1 MFAKMKKMTA
11 CALAACALCLALAP
25 GIAWAGEAPGVVLD
39 EGASNGSV
47 DVSLVVPK
55 GGDEVRA
62 LKLSLTVKGEGGEA
76 LEAGFGFSKA
86 VEGAAV
92 AQVRF
97 KPVDGGQRVNL
108 YVAVKDGNLFS
119 GDRLDL
125 GTLALS
131 SSSDSV
137 AEVSVSSLEVVS
149 SSHVEMDEKQL
160 GMELPAPLSVKVAS
174 GSSVGP
180 DEPGDP
186 GGTPGGSPDDGSG
199 DGSGGNPG
207 DGSEGSGQNPGENSG
222 EGTGGSNAKPS
233 PEKLP
238 SGPNVSP
245 GAPSG
250 SDKALVTTGDGLF
263 PLVAGCVAVA
273 LVAGAVVLVVALR
286 SRRR

>member
-1 MFAKMKKMTA
+1 M
-11 CALAACALCLALAP
+11 
-25 GIAWAGEAPGVVLD
+25 
-39 EGASNGSV
+39 
-47 DVSLVVPK
+47 
-55 GGDEVRA
+55 
-62 LKLSLTVKGEGGEA
+62 KGEGSEA
-76 LEAGFGFSKA
+76 LEAGFDFSKA
-86 VEGAAV
+86 LEGAAV
-92 AQVRF
+92 AQARF
-97 KPVDGGQRVNL
+97 KAVDGGQRVNV

-119 GDRLDL
+119 DDRLEL

-238 SGPNVSP
+238 SGTNVSP

>member
-160 GMELPAPLSVKVAS
+160 GLEEGKFLVESGCDRPL
-174 GSSVGP
+174 GRI
-180 DEPGDP
+180 
-186 GGTPGGSPDDGSG
+186 GTPEDIA
-199 DGSGGNPG
+199 N
-207 DGSEGSGQNPGENSG
+207 
-222 EGTGGSNAKPS
+222 
-233 PEKLP
+233 
-238 SGPNVSP
+238 
-245 GAPSG
+245 
-250 SDKALVTTGDGLF
+250 
-263 PLVAGCVAVA
+263 
-273 LVAGAVVLVVALR
+273 AVVFFASDLSSWVTGATLVVDGGGLA
-286 SRRR
+286 

>member
-180 DEPGDP
+180 DEPVSYTHLDP
-186 GGTPGGSPDDGSG
+186 KLGELVGAFVRVRPGYEDMTEDDVRAFAIPRIARYKVPKRVFFVDDFPMTPSMKV
-199 DGSGGNPG
+199 
-207 DGSEGSGQNPGENSG
+207 Q
-222 EGTGGSNAKPS
+222 KF
-233 PEKLP
+233 KLREM
-238 SGPNVSP
+238 
-245 GAPSG
+245 AEE
-250 SDKALVTTGDGLF
+250 LVR
-263 PLVAGCVAVA
+263 AGK
-273 LVAGAVVLVVALR
+273 
-286 SRRR
+286 

>member
-11 CALAACALCLALAP
+11 GALAACALCLALAP

-92 AQVRF
+92 AQVRQRSHLH
-97 KPVDGGQRVNL
+97 GQRVNL

-186 GGTPGGSPDDGSG
+186 GAVSYTHL
-199 DGSGGNPG
+199 
-207 DGSEGSGQNPGENSG
+207 
-222 EGTGGSNAKPS
+222 T
-233 PEKLP
+233 LP
-238 SGPNVSP
+238 TICSV
-245 GAPSG
+245 
-250 SDKALVTTGDGLF
+250 
-263 PLVAGCVAVA
+263 
-273 LVAGAVVLVVALR
+273 
-286 SRRR
+286 

>member
-62 LKLSLTVKGEGGEA
+62 LKLLLTVKGEGGEA

-108 YVAVKDGNLFS
+108 
-119 GDRLDL
+119 
-125 GTLALS
+125 
-131 SSSDSV
+131 
-137 AEVSVSSLEVVS
+137 
-149 SSHVEMDEKQL
+149 
-160 GMELPAPLSVKVAS
+160 
-174 GSSVGP
+174 
-180 DEPGDP
+180 
-186 GGTPGGSPDDGSG
+186 
-199 DGSGGNPG
+199 
-207 DGSEGSGQNPGENSG
+207 
-222 EGTGGSNAKPS
+222 
-233 PEKLP
+233 
-238 SGPNVSP
+238 
-245 GAPSG
+245 
-250 SDKALVTTGDGLF
+250 
-263 PLVAGCVAVA
+263 
-273 LVAGAVVLVVALR
+273 
-286 SRRR
+286 

>member
-174 GSSVGP
+174 GR
-180 DEPGDP
+180 
-186 GGTPGGSPDDGSG
+186 
-199 DGSGGNPG
+199 
-207 DGSEGSGQNPGENSG
+207 
-222 EGTGGSNAKPS
+222 A
-233 PEKLP
+233 
-238 SGPNVSP
+238 
-245 GAPSG
+245 
-250 SDKALVTTGDGLF
+250 
-263 PLVAGCVAVA
+263 
-273 LVAGAVVLVVALR
+273 R
-286 SRRR
+286 